1 MNEKKSR
8 RLIYARLENILEIA
22 RTSRDAG
29 NTSLINYVIGN
40 NTNKKENL
48 RE

>member
-8 RLIYARLENILEIA
+8 RLICAWLENILEIA
-22 RTSRDAG
+22 RAPRDTG
-29 NTSLINYVIGN
+29 KTPLINYVIRN
-40 NTNKKENL
+40 NNNKKENL